1 MALLD
6 KIDRMT
12 QVMGN
17 ALEKTAGGGVIAGAV
32 QAAPE
37 RRNWSSILGGNG
49 GGSGNRIDWS
59 GRIFGNAQGGS
70 WTNAASGGD
79 FSSMFD
85 LSGFD
90 RYAAIKGQRE
100 QREELERQKT
110 GTATTSKPLTETGPS
125 GATGSYDSQWG
136 DKHEQYRPWIEQ
148 YAKANGIDPDA
159 LAAMLWIET
168 DGDPSAVSHA
178 GARGLGQIMP
188 DTWAGIADPGDNPF
202 NAEHSIKNAARY
214 FAQQYR
220 TYGTYEN
227 AAAAYLGGGGGVV
240 NGKPNPNNNDGP
252 GGVGGN
258 SSRTYADMFNRNLA
272 AIKATAPK
280 QAPGYTGGGVGL
292 SSLFGGASF
301 PTTQAFGR
309 TGFSTGKGAGIY
321 DFGADFG
328 LDGDSHSGWDI
339 GSPVGTN
346 FYLPTGMT
354 GVVTIA
360 GGSGYY
366 KDEQKGNAPG
376 TGELRITLSNG
387 DEIIFGHNAN
397 INVKVGQQVTAGMLL
412 GQTGWTTGG
421 AHLHIEVRRRD
432 RSTRSGWRIIDPAVY
447 FGQQATGG
455 GHDGHDH

>member
-148 YAKANGIDPDA
+148 YAREHGIDPDA
-159 LAAMLWIET
+159 LTAMLWIET
-168 DGDPSAVSHA
+168 DGGESGATAVSPV
-178 GARGLGQIMP
+178 GAQGLAQFMP
-188 DTWAGIADPGDNPF
+188 GTWKAYGYGGDPF
-202 NAEHSIKNAARY
+202 NPQHAIRAAANY
-214 FAQQYR
+214 FGTLYR
-220 TYGTYEN
+220 QFGDYAV
-227 AAAAYLGGGGGVV
+227 AAAAYQSGPGNII
-240 NGKPNPNNNDGP
+240 NGKPRTDISDGNMTP
-252 GGVGGN
+252 AE
-258 SSRTYADMFNRNLA
+258 YAAQWQKNYQG
-272 AIKATAPK
+272 IKATAPK

-309 TGFSTGKGAGIY
+309 TGFSTGEGAGIY